1 MYSWLIKNITD
12 GFDFSANLKRSD
24 FGEVNVYKHKKT
36 GQRIIVREIKDGI
49 EVYQK
54 LLSVKSD
61 NLPTIFEVAV
71 NDEDGSA
78 IVVEEFISGIT
89 VGDVLESGHYTE
101 RGLKIVICKVC
112 GALSILHSLDIVH
125 RDIKPENIMI
135 TNDGEVVLI
144 DFNASREYKDGKAK
158 DTHILG
164 THGFAA
170 PEQYGLGQTD
180 NRTDIYALGVLMNV
194 MLTGEHPSKSL
205 YDGKLNKVIKK
216 CLNANPD
223 ERYQD
228 VMDVAH
234 DLEKV
239 V

>member
-1 MYSWLIKNITD
+1 MYSWLIKSITD
-12 GFDFSANLKRSD
+12 GFVFSANLKRSD
-24 FGEVNVYKHKKT
+24 FGEVNVYKHKET

-71 NDEDGSA
+71 DGNKA

-101 RGLKIVICKVC
+101 QGLKVVITKVC
-112 GALSILHSLDIVH
+112 DALNVLHSLDIVH
-125 RDIKPENIMI
+125 RDIKPENVMI
-135 TNDGEVVLI
+135 TDEGEVVLI
-144 DFNASREYKDGKAK
+144 DFNASREYKDDKAK

-205 YDGKLNKVIKK
+205 YDGKVSKIIRK

-228 VMDVAH
+228 VMQITAE
-234 DLEKV
+234 LEKIV
-239 V
+239 

>member
-12 GFDFSANLKRSD
+12 GFDFSGNIKRSE
-24 FGEVNVYKHKKT
+24 FGEVNIYKHKET
-36 GQRIIVREIKDGI
+36 GQKIIVREIKDGI

-61 NLPTIFEVAV
+61 NLPTVFEIAIK
-71 NDEDGSA
+71 EDGGA

-101 RGLKIVICKVC
+101 QGLKVVICKVC
-112 GALSILHSLDIVH
+112 VALSILHSIDVVH

-135 TNDGEVVLI
+135 TDDAEVVLI
-144 DFNASREYKDGKAK
+144 DFNASREYKQGQSK
-158 DTHILG
+158 DTHVLG

-180 NRTDIYALGVLMNV
+180 NRTDIYAIGVLMNV

-205 YDGKLNKVIKK
+205 YSGKISKIIRK

-223 ERYQD
+223 DRYQD
-228 VMDVAH
+228 VMDIAF
-234 DLEKV
+234 DLEKTV
-239 V
+239 